1 MGMAFAAYRTLA
13 PDFLLEGFSMGLLE
27 TIILAVGLS
36 MDAFAAALCQGLC
49 MKKLSLKH
57 AAVVALFF
65 GGFQALMPFIGWA
78 LGKQFDV
85 YITGYDHWIA
95 FALLC
100 FLGGKMLADGFK
112 KDEEYEICHTFSVK
126 RVFVLAIATSI
137 DALAAGITIAF
148 LNADI
153 LPTVLLIGL
162 VTFGISFAG
171 VAIGNR
177 FGSGLAN
184 KADILGGAVLILIGL
199 KILLEHLGVFA

>member
-1 MGMAFAAYRTLA
+1 
-13 PDFLLEGFSMGLLE
+13 
-27 TIILAVGLS
+27 
-36 MDAFAAALCQGLC
+36 
-49 MKKLSLKH
+49 MKKLSIKN

-184 KADILGGAVLILIGL
+184 KADILGGAVLIIIGF